1 MVNPEFS
8 GHSAITVDTHQDAE
22 THNNSNTHH
31 EEGISLAGWNWEHVK
46 VHVVIILFI
55 IFSGVAKL
63 AFHKAHWLSSRIP
76 ESCLLIILGI
86 VFGGIVFEADDER
99 NPTTDKVLPTFTSD
113 MFFLYLLPPIIL
125 EASWSLYNTN
135 FFNNIRAILLLA
147 VVGTVINF
155 LLIGGLLLAVVSNQL
170 VSTLT
175 LTKTQIF
182 LFSSI
187 ISAVD
192 PVAVLSIFTEVGVNP
207 HLYFLVFGESLL
219 NDGVAVVLYKMMT
232 AFAGMEYQ
240 GDDINAGHIL
250 IGICSFL
257 TIALGG
263 LAIGIIVGLLV
274 SLLTRLTKGVRIIE
288 PLALFGGGYLAY
300 ILAELVHWSGIISL
314 IGCGLVQAHY
324 AFRNISA
331 ESRITVN
338 YFIKMLSSTSDC
350 VIFLYLGISWFT
362 NNHVWDIGFILWTLF
377 FCLLARFVST
387 YLLCY
392 YVNWLRRNIH
402 PITLREM
409 LVMAYGGL
417 RGAVGFSLVIT
428 INCRHVED
436 ANMLITTTLVVI
448 MQTVFLQGSSIKW
461 LVNKLKIEKSEEADH
476 KLLMVEMN
484 HKLFDHIM
492 SGVESL
498 AGKRGQ
504 YYFQDCFNR
513 FDEKFL
519 MKIFCSSH
527 AEHDMVRMYDEA
539 SIADHYLHLYDPSVK
554 AAEAIKEASGHENPG
569 FDENK
574 KSNVKIE
581 ITDNESRK
589 IDRESFMMALEDNP
603 LDKLFNVVDKNL
615 TRVEDHDI
623 TYHLKKRKN
632 SAKNIRRRMRHMS
645 DAAKNN
651 DDFQKSK
658 PRSVS
663 FREYNTNEDVD
674 ELVILRSKHQE
685 FRQRKTKSINKKRSN
700 IENSRENKTT
710 GL

>member
-1 MVNPEFS
+1 M
-8 GHSAITVDTHQDAE
+8 
-22 THNNSNTHH
+22 
-31 EEGISLAGWNWEHVK
+31 
-46 VHVVIILFI
+46 
-55 IFSGVAKL
+55 
-63 AFHKAHWLSSRIP
+63 
-76 ESCLLIILGI
+76 
-86 VFGGIVFEADDER
+86 
-99 NPTTDKVLPTFTSD
+99 
-113 MFFLYLLPPIIL
+113 
-125 EASWSLYNTN
+125 
-135 FFNNIRAILLLA
+135 
-147 VVGTVINF
+147 
-155 LLIGGLLLAVVSNQL
+155 
-170 VSTLT
+170 
-175 LTKTQIF
+175 
-182 LFSSI
+182 
-187 ISAVD
+187 
-192 PVAVLSIFTEVGVNP
+192 
-207 HLYFLVFGESLL
+207 FGESLL

-232 AFAGMEYQ
+232 AFAGMEHQ
-240 GDDINAGHIL
+240 GDDINVGHVF

-263 LAIGIIVGLLV
+263 LVIGIIVGLLV
-274 SLLTRLTKGVRIIE
+274 SLLTRLTNGVRIIE

-362 NNHVWDIGFILWTLF
+362 NNHVWDVGFIFWTIL
-377 FCLLARFVST
+377 FCLLGRFVST

-392 YVNWLRRNIH
+392 LVNWLRRNIH

-428 INCRHVED
+428 INSNHVPD
-436 ANMLITTTLVVI
+436 VNMFITTTLVII

-461 LVNKLKIEKSEEADH
+461 LVNKLKIEKSEETDH

-484 HKLFDHIM
+484 NKLFDHIM

-513 FDEKFL
+513 FDEKYL
-519 MKIFCSSH
+519 MKIFCCPG
-527 AEHDMVRMYDEA
+527 AEHEMVRMYDEV

-554 AAEAIKEASGHENPG
+554 ASEAIKESSGFENAG
-569 FDENK
+569 YENEK
-574 KSNVKIE
+574 KGSFKVEVRDKE
-581 ITDNESRK
+581 TVK
-589 IDRESFMMALEDNP
+589 IDRDSFMMALDDNP

-623 TYHLKKRKN
+623 TYHLKKRRS
-632 SAKNIRRRMRHMS
+632 SAKNIRRRIRHMS
-645 DAAKNN
+645 GAVK
-651 DDFQKSK
+651 DDENIQISNS
-658 PRSVS
+658 RAVS
-663 FREYNTNEDVD
+663 FKKNGTNGDVD

-685 FRQRKTKSINKKRSN
+685 FRHKKTTSINRRKSN